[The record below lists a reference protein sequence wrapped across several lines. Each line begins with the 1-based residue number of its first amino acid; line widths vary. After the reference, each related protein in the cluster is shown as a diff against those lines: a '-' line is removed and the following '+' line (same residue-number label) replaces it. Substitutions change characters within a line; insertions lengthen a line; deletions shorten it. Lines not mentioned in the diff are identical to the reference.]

1 MPKRVNNIF
10 YEKLKFKNML
20 SAYVRASKG
29 KKDNKEVIKYE
40 MDLAC
45 NIIQVLKQIYS
56 RSYKVGEYRKFQI
69 YEPKKRLIQ
78 SLPFKDRVVQ
88 QWYVEEFI
96 KPIFVPKFIE
106 DTYACLDDRGVH
118 RAVKKL
124 NKYLYEYSKINN
136 DLYIL
141 KCDVSKF
148 FYSISKQKLFEII
161 ERKVKDEDFL
171 YLTKLFIYHNN
182 EPVGIPIGNYTSQ
195 YFANIYLNELDHFVK
210 EKLKIKY
217 YVRYMD
223 DFILLTKSKEYA
235 KEILFKIRKFLDE
248 RLELK
253 LNKKTNYF
261 KLDQGVIFCGYKV
274 YKDHILL
281 KKENKK
287 KIYNNVKIWNQIYDS
302 KNLDLRQTSMK
313 LNSWVGHAKNA
324 DTCLLIRK
332 VIRKCKW
339 IYTDEYL
346 NSENNYEA

>member
-1 MPKRVNNIF
+1 MPKRINNIF

-20 SAYVRASKG
+20 SAYERASKG

-148 FYSISKQKLFEII
+148 FYSISKQKLF
-161 ERKVKDEDFL
+161 
-171 YLTKLFIYHNN
+171 
-182 EPVGIPIGNYTSQ
+182 
-195 YFANIYLNELDHFVK
+195 
-210 EKLKIKY
+210 
-217 YVRYMD
+217 
-223 DFILLTKSKEYA
+223 
-235 KEILFKIRKFLDE
+235 
-248 RLELK
+248 
-253 LNKKTNYF
+253 
-261 KLDQGVIFCGYKV
+261 
-274 YKDHILL
+274 
-281 KKENKK
+281 
-287 KIYNNVKIWNQIYDS
+287 
-302 KNLDLRQTSMK
+302 DL
-313 LNSWVGHAKNA
+313 
-324 DTCLLIRK
+324 I
-332 VIRKCKW
+332 
-339 IYTDEYL
+339 
-346 NSENNYEA
+346 